1 MNANIMVIVVLLP
14 MLAGAL
20 VSLIPFKTRTQ
31 MMVYIESVVLLNS
44 ALVLAMLL
52 NQPDEPWYCSVLRE
66 T

>member
-31 MMVYIESVVLLNS
+31 MMVYTKV
-44 ALVLAMLL
+44 
-52 NQPDEPWYCSVLRE
+52 
-66 T
+66 